1 MNWIIGYVSYLA
13 LFYVW
18 TEYQLKAASSDREL
32 WSEELE

>member
-1 MNWIIGYVSYLA
+1 MSWIIGYVSYLA

-18 TEYQLKAASSDREL
+18 TGYQLKAVSSDREL